1 MQMSLTSLAVGPLP
15 RWATIATIKHRN
27 MQLILRASR
36 VEVGCYAVFLA
47 EYWEVFLAKCFAVFL
62 RRCNVFA
69 SVGLCGYLRGSAQAI
84 PAKYSPSILMIPH
97 WPLARGQK
105 LLVGLW
111 KQQNTD
117 GLFNLPSPSRSH
129 EPPNGKPASTVR
141 GKQSGK
147 YLNILAQSMKRPYC
161 DVECWSAVF
170 ELQLKATLLRE

>member
-1 MQMSLTSLAVGPLP
+1 MQMSLTGLAVGPLP
-15 RWATIATIKHRN
+15 RWATIATMKHRN
-27 MQLILRASR
+27 MQLILRAPR

-69 SVGLCGYLRGSAQAI
+69 SVSLCEYLRGCARAI

>member
-1 MQMSLTSLAVGPLP
+1 MQMSLTGLAVGPLP

-27 MQLILRASR
+27 MQLILRAPR

-69 SVGLCGYLRGSAQAI
+69 SVGLCGYLRGCARAI

-170 ELQLKATLLRE
+170 ELQLKATLLGE

>member
-1 MQMSLTSLAVGPLP
+1 MQMSLTGLAVGPLP

-27 MQLILRASR
+27 MQLILRAPR

-69 SVGLCGYLRGSAQAI
+69 SVGLCGYLRGCARAI

>member
-1 MQMSLTSLAVGPLP
+1 MQMSLTGLAVGPLP

-69 SVGLCGYLRGSAQAI
+69 SVGLCGYLRGCARAI

-170 ELQLKATLLRE
+170 ELQLKATLLGE

>member
-69 SVGLCGYLRGSAQAI
+69 SVGLCGYLRGCARAI